1 MSSGGFGNDHDT
13 PLAMLKDGF
22 GSILNAMMNETNLEI
37 RLSTTVKSVQRSR
50 TGGVRM
56 SVSSSSTE
64 AEAGA
69 EAGGG
74 AEAGAEGG
82 GEGEEEVINC
92 DIVVL
97 SGAIPKMIQDD
108 TMVRIISNLLFLV
121 STIKYIYYTVN
132 LTYI

>member
-69 EAGGG
+69 EGGG
-74 AEAGAEGG
+74 AEAGGAEGG
-82 GEGEEEVINC
+82 GEEEVINC

-121 STIKYIYYTVN
+121 STGTIKYIYYTVN